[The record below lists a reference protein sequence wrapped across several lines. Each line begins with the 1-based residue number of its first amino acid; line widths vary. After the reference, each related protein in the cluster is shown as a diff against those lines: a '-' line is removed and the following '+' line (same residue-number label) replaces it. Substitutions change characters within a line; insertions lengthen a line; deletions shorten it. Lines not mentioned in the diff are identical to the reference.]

1 MNSLNSPL
9 KSKKLSSTSTN
20 RPNCIPVYNIQNTR
34 NFENNDDDNDE
45 NMQFSHSSTNLPYSV
60 SQKNKNNFQRNN
72 QKTYTLI
79 GKKNFISKAN
89 YFGLDNTN
97 NINNN
102 NNNNNAKP
110 ISPSNSPMINYFSNL
125 SPNHSKGRSPDENFA
140 DNKMSPF
147 YSEQQ
152 TFNFSPSNIF
162 NADFSNNNNNNINN
176 NMNMNM
182 MFNNFGFQSMEVI
195 PEDTNKTLQEK
206 MENLVSKNGNNY
218 MNNIKNNNM
227 KYNNFYN
234 IQEQKLNNEDE
245 DYDDNNEEVCVLSFS
260 CDDVESND
268 EKKKTNNQQISKQEN
283 NNNNSS
289 DNFNNS
295 NNNIQNNTNDHT
307 PLKTENDNSLKKI
320 FKKNE
325 FPKPYIP
332 NKFRDK
338 TQEINQINNIS
349 DENSLPSY
357 GGPTN
362 NNINNQQT
370 NLYSNEAINYNNNI
384 NININNSNSNFIG
397 FPIAD
402 GQMMMPNF
410 NQIPAFVPSMYFQKI
425 QSNENSPYPTKI
437 GEFVNFP
444 TRANNFVNEKN
455 KFTMSNNNNINNF
468 YNNGFSM
475 NNAFDKNNSNE
486 NEGYNIF
493 HYNGDNYQISQFKQ
507 YKKKDEN
514 KTGEISSISAND
526 LVTTITANNKKIKRI
541 DPNTYLNES
550 LDYLSHNIFLLAKD
564 QAGCRFLQEKLEK
577 EPKEATE
584 KFYNAILPYLISL
597 VKDPFGNYL
606 IQKLIQ
612 NLNLEQIIKILE
624 IMSPTILDIGSNSHG
639 TRVIQHLISYL
650 KTKELVDYFLKSIEP
665 YIIPLLKEL
674 NGTHII
680 QKFLSEHPEC
690 ENTIHKIIIDNC
702 ASLASHRH
710 GCCVLQK
717 FLDGPDCNLKKNL
730 INSLINN
737 CLVLI
742 IDQFGNYVIQSIL
755 LLNDSKASSI
765 IALKICD
772 NVAYYSKHRYSS
784 NVVEKCFDFCG
795 QNEKNK
801 LIEKISPPDIL
812 ADLIMDE
819 HGNYVIQK
827 ALSCA
832 EPDKREL
839 ILQNIIPL
847 IPKIKCV
854 SFGEKLLWR
863 LMQTYPQLNT
873 GVRTDN
879 NNSNNNNSN
888 SNNNNNNSNNNMNN
902 NMNNNNNVNN
912 NNFNAKNIYWNNNSY
927 NNNGFYKKNGQG
939 FNNNI
944 NKRKGSNNQNGNN
957 IKKNKVD
964 VNNSNNNEEKDENK
978 GAEVKNNKNK
988 KNSRGGW
995 KPFP

>member
-1 MNSLNSPL
+1 M
-9 KSKKLSSTSTN
+9 STN
-20 RPNCIPVYNIQNTR
+20 HPNTIPVQNIQNTK

-45 NMQFSHSSTNLPYSV
+45 NNQYSHSSLTLPYYISK
-60 SQKNKNNFQRNN
+60 KNDFQRNN

-79 GKKNFISKAN
+79 GKRNFPSKAN
-89 YFGLDNTN
+89 YFGLDNSNHINNNTNN
-97 NINNN
+97 NININT
-102 NNNNNAKP
+102 KP
-110 ISPSNSPMINYFSNL
+110 ISPSNSPMVNYFANL
-125 SPNHSKGRSPDENFA
+125 SPNHSKGFSPDENYA
-140 DNKMSPF
+140 DMNKMSPF
-147 YSEQQ
+147 YSDQQ

-162 NADFSNNNNNNINN
+162 NADFSNNNNNNVNN

-182 MFNNFGFQSMEVI
+182 MLNNFGFQGMEII

-206 MENLVSKNGNNY
+206 MEHLVSKNGNNY
-218 MNNIKNNNM
+218 TNNVKNNNNNNM
-227 KYNNFYN
+227 KYNNSYN
-234 IQEQKLNNEDE
+234 TNEQKFNNEDE
-245 DYDDNNEEVCVLSFS
+245 EYDDNNEEVCVLSFS
-260 CDDVESND
+260 CDEGDSND
-268 EKKKTNNQQISKQEN
+268 EKEKNNNNQQTKKQEN
-283 NNNNSS
+283 NINNNTTNNSS
-289 DNFNNS
+289 VS
-295 NNNIQNNTNDHT
+295 NNNNTSKNNLTNHT
-307 PLKTENDNSLKKI
+307 PLKLENDNSLKKI
-320 FKKNE
+320 YNKNE

-349 DENSLPSY
+349 DGNSLPSY

-370 NLYSNEAINYNNNI
+370 NIYSNEAINYNNNI

-397 FPIAD
+397 FPMVD
-402 GQMMMPNF
+402 GQMMMPNI
-410 NQIPAFVPSMYFQKI
+410 NQIPPFTPMYYPKI
-425 QSNENSPYPTKI
+425 QNKENSPFPTKI
-437 GEFVNFP
+437 GEFVNYT
-444 TRANNFVNEKN
+444 TRTNNFVNEKN
-455 KFTMSNNNNINNF
+455 KFTINNNINNF
-468 YNNGFSM
+468 YNNGFGM
-475 NNAFDKNNSNE
+475 NNNANNS

-514 KTGEISSISAND
+514 KTGEIASISVND

-612 NLNLEQIIKILE
+612 NLNLNQIIKILE

-680 QKFLSEHPEC
+680 QKLLSEHPEC
-690 ENTIHKIIIDNC
+690 EETIHKIIIDNC

-784 NVVEKCFDFCG
+784 NVVEKCFDYCG

-801 LIEKISPPDIL
+801 LIEKISPPEIL

-832 EPDKREL
+832 EPEKREI
-839 ILQNIIPL
+839 ILQNIKPL
-847 IPKIKCV
+847 IPKIKYV

-873 GVRTDN
+873 EIRSDNNSN
-879 NNSNNNNSN
+879 NNSNNNNN
-888 SNNNNNNSNNNMNN
+888 I
-902 NMNNNNNVNN
+902 N
-912 NNFNAKNIYWNNNSY
+912 NNFNQKNNYWNNNNNNNSY
-927 NNNGFYKKNGQG
+927 NNNNSNSYKM
-939 FNNNI
+939 
-944 NKRKGSNNQNGNN
+944 NKRKGSGNNQNGNN
-957 IKKNKVD
+957 FKKNKVEEND
-964 VNNSNNNEEKDENK
+964 NMNNNEEKEENK
-978 GAEVKNNKNK
+978 GIEKKSNKNR

-995 KPFP
+995 KPLP